1 MSDPI
6 RLTAYYKKMGNEIKV
21 VEVVRTMNM
30 GKPNGN
36 LFMVWFLTDMNDQTY
51 FHFYAKDE
59 LDAFKQAQE
68 YILEKEQASE

>member
-1 MSDPI
+1 
-6 RLTAYYKKMGNEIKV
+6 
-21 VEVVRTMNM
+21 MNM
-30 GKPNGN
+30 GEPNGN

-59 LDAFKQAQE
+59 LDAFRQAQE

>member
-1 MSDPI
+1 
-6 RLTAYYKKMGNEIKV
+6 MGQ
-21 VEVVRTMNM
+21 
-30 GKPNGN
+30 PNGN